1 MLQALDST
9 FREGLSAFLVIAV
22 LLATVRHAVHH
33 GLASAIRWGI
43 GISVITTSIAATL
56 FSMADNQ
63 ARWEGVLSLIGAGCV
78 VAVGIYVRRV
88 KRRSGYRT
96 GRASLVLALL
106 VTLILITR
114 GSMEI
119 ALLLGTMVAL
129 VPSADVL
136 SGALL
141 GTALAIAVAWLW
153 LRLTQHLQPR
163 LLLQLTTVFLTVLFL
178 QLLIDGVHELAE
190 SSVLPMVQP
199 IHAATEAFSDEG
211 VYGYFAPFL
220 LIAAPLAWWLVAIFF
235 GHGKASDGGVARMD
249 R

>member
-9 FREGLSAFLVIAV
+9 FREGLSAFLVVAV

-33 GLASAIRWGI
+33 RLAYAIRWGI
-43 GISVITTSIAATL
+43 GLSVVTTAIAAVL

-63 ARWEGVLSLIGAGCV
+63 ARWEGLLSIIAAACV
-78 VAVGIYVRRV
+78 VAVGGYVRRV
-88 KRRSGYRT
+88 KRRPGYQT
-96 GRASLVLALL
+96 GVASVGVAPL
-106 VTLILITR
+106 VTTILITR

-141 GTALAIAVAWLW
+141 GTASAIAVAWLW
-153 LRLTQHLQPR
+153 LRLTQHLAPR

-190 SSVLPMVQP
+190 SNLLPGLEP
-199 IHAATEAFSDEG
+199 FHAATDPFSDEG
-211 VYGYFAPFL
+211 VYGYYAPYL
-220 LIAAPLAWWLVAIFF
+220 LIGAPLVWWLIALFF
-235 GHGKASDGGVARMD
+235 GHGKASDGGVARMG